1 MIKSSGL
8 SKGLISLSLDK
19 HPSLFY
25 DFIEMENNLD
35 SYFYVSSNFYENNNL
50 DLKQSLTLF
59 NIQEMI
65 ENESIKANTFL
76 VSGHLLAICLF
87 LTKM

>member
-1 MIKSSGL
+1 MDSS
-8 SKGLISLSLDK
+8 
-19 HPSLFY
+19 
-25 DFIEMENNLD
+25 LD
-35 SYFYVSSNFYENNNL
+35 SYFYVSSNFYENNYL
-50 DLKQSLTLF
+50 DSNQSLTLF

-76 VSGHLLAICLF
+76 VSGHLLVICLF